1 MFRKTN
7 DNELLLFAI
16 IIVIIIM
23 IIIDVVILIVVVV
36 VVDTFNCCF
45 YLNIFFFFFIFF
57 IAEIHKIDTLNIM
70 VHVLNSI
77 IMLIDLAIVGH
88 PIKLSHVYFTTG
100 IGLAYAIFTGIYFLA
115 GGTDR

>member
-1 MFRKTN
+1 MQYIF
-7 DNELLLFAI
+7 F
-16 IIVIIIM
+16 
-23 IIIDVVILIVVVV
+23 
-36 VVDTFNCCF
+36 
-45 YLNIFFFFFIFF
+45 NIFILHIEYISMQYFEYPFSSCPLPHF
-57 IAEIHKIDTLNIM
+57 AEHHKIDALNIM

-88 PIKLSHVYFTTG
+88 PIKMSHAYFTTG